1 MILSI
6 SIIDFDVEGNQTM
19 VKKIQPVLRENINVI
34 LALII
39 AIPLQLL
46 VLIII
51 DSTIQLN
58 IFLYIIGIVVIL
70 LCGFVIGQKYFRK
83 IGAII
88 FSVALTF
95 MAIFTSIII
104 LAMNYNLIIHQ
115 IILLMLY
122 LVLLIFIESVI
133 YLIISFIGQIYIDI
147 IIDHKNLENHVVE
160 DNEYSAVLIGNN
172 LKWDKNIDTHVG
184 ACGLYLLIKYFK
196 NTNKQYII
204 CQKVGKSHFDKFVLD
219 DKCQELYILGHG
231 SKRNFS
237 INNEDDGKIY
247 YLEYKDAPKKR
258 VIAQLHC
265 ANTVIGENNE
275 SLVDL
280 LAPYNEESYVGN
292 GYIFFFNEW
301 WYYLNIWINNM

>member
-1 MILSI
+1 MAK
-6 SIIDFDVEGNQTM
+6 E
-19 VKKIQPVLRENINVI
+19 IQQVLRENINVI

-51 DSTIQLN
+51 DSTIQLK
-58 IFLYIIGIVVIL
+58 IFSYITAIVVIL

-88 FSVALTF
+88 FSVAFTF
-95 MAIFTSIII
+95 MAAFTSVII
-104 LAMNYNLIIHQ
+104 LAINYNLIIYQ

-122 LVLLIFIESVI
+122 LVFLMFIESVI

-147 IIDHKNLENHVVE
+147 LIDHKNLDKHGVE

-172 LKWDKNIDTHVG
+172 LKWGKNIDTFVG
-184 ACGLYLLIKYFK
+184 ACGLCLLIIYFK
-196 NTNKQYII
+196 NTNKNYII
-204 CQKVGKSHFDKFVLD
+204 CQKVGKSHFDKFILD
-219 DKCQELYILGHG
+219 DKKCQELYILGHG
-231 SKRNFS
+231 SKGTFS
-237 INNEDDGKIY
+237 IDKKTDENDGKIDY
-247 YLEYKDAPKKR
+247 SEYKDAPKKR

-265 ANTVIGENNE
+265 ANTVTKGNNE
-275 SLVDL
+275 SLMDL
-280 LAPYNEESYVGN
+280 LAIDKERSYVGS

-301 WYYLNIWINNM
+301 WYYLNRLINNK